1 MILDSN
7 SKRPV
12 IEYPTKWDYKVIGED
27 IDKLLKAIEETVT
40 GLEYEITPS
49 NISKGGKYF
58 SLNLTVVV
66 LSEVMRNRV
75 FRDLDDH
82 PNVKIVI

>member
-7 SKRPV
+7 DKRPI

-27 IDKLLKAIEETVT
+27 IDKLLKAIEETVN
-40 GLEYEITPS
+40 GLEYEVTPS

>member
-7 SKRPV
+7 SKRPI

-40 GLEYEITPS
+40 GLEYEVTPS

-66 LSEVMRNRV
+66 HSEVMRNRV

>member
-27 IDKLLKAIEETVT
+27 IDKLLKAIEETVN
-40 GLEYEITPS
+40 GLEYEVTPS

>member
-7 SKRPV
+7 SKQPI
-12 IEYPTKWDYKVIGED
+12 IEYPTKWEYKVIGED
-27 IDKLLKAIEETVT
+27 IDKLLKAIEETVN

>member
-7 SKRPV
+7 NKQPI

>member
-7 SKRPV
+7 SKQPI

-27 IDKLLKAIEETVT
+27 IDKLLKAIEETVN

>member
-7 SKRPV
+7 SKRP
-12 IEYPTKWDYKVIGED
+12 IIKYPTKWDYKVIGED
-27 IDKLLKAIEETVT
+27 IDKLLKAIEETVN
-40 GLEYEITPS
+40 GLEYEVTPS

>member
-27 IDKLLKAIEETVT
+27 IDKLLKAIEETVN

-75 FRDLDDH
+75 FRDLDEH

>member
-1 MILDSN
+1 MNLDSN
-7 SKRPV
+7 NKQPI
-12 IEYPTKWDYKVIGED
+12 IEYPTKWEYKVIGED
-27 IDKLLKAIEETVT
+27 VDKLLKAIEEIVN

>member
-27 IDKLLKAIEETVT
+27 IDKLLKAIEETVN

>member
-7 SKRPV
+7 SKRPI

-27 IDKLLKAIEETVT
+27 IDKLLKAIEETVN

>member
-7 SKRPV
+7 SKRPI

-40 GLEYEITPS
+40 GLEYEVTPS

>member
-7 SKRPV
+7 SKRPI

-27 IDKLLKAIEETVT
+27 IDKLLKAIVETVN

>member
-7 SKRPV
+7 SKQPI

-27 IDKLLKAIEETVT
+27 IDRLLKAIEETVT

>member
-7 SKRPV
+7 NKQPI

-27 IDKLLKAIEETVT
+27 IDKLLKAIEETVN

>member
-7 SKRPV
+7 SKRPI

-27 IDKLLKAIEETVT
+27 IDRLLKAIEETVT

>member
-7 SKRPV
+7 SKQPI

-27 IDKLLKAIEETVT
+27 IDKLLKAIVETVN
-40 GLEYEITPS
+40 GLEYEVTPS

>member
-7 SKRPV
+7 NKHPV
-12 IEYPTKWDYKVIGED
+12 IEYPTKWGYKVIGED
-27 IDKLLKAIEETVT
+27 IDKLLKAIEETVA

-49 NISKGGKYF
+49 NISRGGKYF

-66 LSEVMRNRV
+66 ISEVLRNRV
-75 FRDLDDH
+75 FRDLDYH

>member
-27 IDKLLKAIEETVT
+27 IDKLLKAIEETVN

-75 FRDLDDH
+75 FRDLDDQ

>member
-7 SKRPV
+7 SKQPI

-27 IDKLLKAIEETVT
+27 IDKLLKAIEETVN

-66 LSEVMRNRV
+66 LSEVMRNLV

>member
-7 SKRPV
+7 NKQPI
-12 IEYPTKWDYKVIGED
+12 IEYLTKWEYKVIGED
-27 IDKLLKAIEETVT
+27 VDKLLKAIEEIVN

>member
-7 SKRPV
+7 DKRPI

>member
-7 SKRPV
+7 DKRPI

-27 IDKLLKAIEETVT
+27 IDKLLKAIEETVN

-75 FRDLDDH
+75 FRDLDEH

>member
-7 SKRPV
+7 SKRPI

>member
-1 MILDSN
+1 MNLDSN
-7 SKRPV
+7 NKQPI
-12 IEYPTKWDYKVIGED
+12 IEYLTKWEYKVIGED
-27 IDKLLKAIEETVT
+27 VDKLLKAIEEIVN

>member
-7 SKRPV
+7 SKQPI

>member
-7 SKRPV
+7 DKRPI

-27 IDKLLKAIEETVT
+27 IDKLLKAIEETVN